1 MNNLIFSPKL
11 KSLVEREVLRF
22 LFRTGIAGLKD
33 IGLYGEGD
41 WTAGWTTGCMGIG
54 PYYLTNR
61 AEQFGYHSQ
70 IILAGRRI
78 DDDMGKY
85 IADQMG
91 KQLIGTDKTFSSVG
105 IDVLGMLE
113 ADGFRA

>member
-1 MNNLIFSPKL
+1 
-11 KSLVEREVLRF
+11 
-22 LFRTGIAGLKD
+22 
-33 IGLYGEGD
+33 
-41 WTAGWTTGCMGIG
+41 MGIG
-54 PYYLTNR
+54 PYYLTYR

-85 IADQMG
+85 IADQRG

-113 ADGFRA
+113 VDGFRA